1 MTSDFSSA
9 VPAPTALEKSV
20 AAEDREP
27 THGASSAQALEP
39 ELLALAAQLGPD
51 NFQPMPDGDEPGRTG
66 AAGSWALFVG
76 IALLMIGNG
85 LQGTLLGI
93 RSELEGF
100 SGAATGVIMTSYFI
114 GFLAG
119 SKAATKALAAVGHI
133 RVFAAL
139 ASMASTA
146 TLVHAI
152 TVTPITWSLMRFTTG
167 LCMAGLYVVVESW
180 INDLATNA
188 TRGKLLALYMAVTMG
203 GVACGQF
210 LLNLADPAG
219 FELFVVASVL
229 VSLALVPVSL
239 SGGGAPPIRTPV
251 PMSLRQM
258 AQIVPTGLAVASLV
272 GMGNGALLGMGAV
285 YATRAGL
292 TPGQIAVFMGAP
304 MVGGVVLQF
313 PIGILSDRVPR
324 RGVMFVVAIA
334 ASACAAALLFTPPA
348 SVLSYLLM
356 FGVGGFSFPLY
367 SLGIAYTNDWIEPH
381 QIMGASSGL
390 VTVNGIGA
398 VLGPLLA
405 AGLILAFGNDLYL
418 ASLIVTH
425 GAIVIYVAFRIVT
438 KDGLSIDDQNRF
450 RPFPARAS
458 ALAVNLGRRRR

>member
-1 MTSDFSSA
+1 
-9 VPAPTALEKSV
+9 
-20 AAEDREP
+20 
-27 THGASSAQALEP
+27 
-39 ELLALAAQLGPD
+39 
-51 NFQPMPDGDEPGRTG
+51 
-66 AAGSWALFVG
+66 
-76 IALLMIGNG
+76 MIGNG

-100 SGAATGVIMTSYFI
+100 SGFATGIVMTSYFI

-119 SKAATKALAAVGHI
+119 SKTALKALAAVGHI

-152 TVTPITWSLMRFTTG
+152 TITPITWSLMRFTTG

-180 INDLATNA
+180 INELSTNA

-258 AQIVPTGLAVASLV
+258 AKIVPTGLAVASLI
-272 GMGNGALLGMGAV
+272 GTAHGALLGMGAV

-292 TPGQIAVFMGAP
+292 SPGQIAVFMGAP

-313 PIGILSDRVPR
+313 PIGALSDRVPR
-324 RGVMFVVAIA
+324 RGVMLAVAMA
-334 ASACAAALLFTPPA
+334 ASLCAAALLLATPGSTA
-348 SVLSYLLM
+348 SYLLM

-367 SLGIAYTNDWIEPH
+367 SLGIAYTNDWISPE
-381 QIMGASSGL
+381 QTMGASSTL
-390 VTVNGIGA
+390 VTANGVGA
-398 VLGPLLA
+398 IAGPVA
-405 AGLILAFGNDLYL
+405 AAILMLVFGTKMYFV
-418 ASLIVTH
+418 SLIMTH
-425 GAIVIYVAFRIVT
+425 GAIAVYLAYRIVAR
-438 KDGLSIDDQNRF
+438 DGIPMAKQGRF
-450 RPFPARAS
+450 LPVPARAS
-458 ALAVNLGRRRR
+458 ALAVGKLAKRRRPK